1 MNLAGCQIQN
11 TYLRDKQD
19 GLLKPEAILLV
30 SFQKNLHSVKPFLF
44 QKKSEL
50 VFKKDSGI
58 VKIPPRQSGKL
69 NTLSEWRDF
78 NMNIRIL
85 STEQIT
91 AYDTYLRIEER
102 AAGTREKYLRDVQA
116 FVCWPP

>member
-1 MNLAGCQIQN
+1 MNLAGLSNSEHLPKRQ
-11 TYLRDKQD
+11 QD

-102 AAGTREKYLRDVQA
+102 PLAPGRSICGMCRLLSAG
-116 FVCWPP
+116 